1 MYKAPEKEIEYANLI
16 SYIDELPD
24 EDDPSV
30 FGMNIFAEK
39 MLRATQADELIACI
53 LAMEPRQT
61 SNSRIE
67 YLRNS

>member
-1 MYKAPEKEIEYANLI
+1 MYEAPKKDMEYSSML

-24 EDDPSV
+24 EDDPSI
-30 FGMNIFAEK
+30 FGMNIYAER

-67 YLRNS
+67 

>member
-1 MYKAPEKEIEYANLI
+1 MYEAPKKDMDYSNML

-24 EDDPSV
+24 EDDPSI
-30 FGMNIFAEK
+30 FGMNIYAER

-67 YLRNS
+67 